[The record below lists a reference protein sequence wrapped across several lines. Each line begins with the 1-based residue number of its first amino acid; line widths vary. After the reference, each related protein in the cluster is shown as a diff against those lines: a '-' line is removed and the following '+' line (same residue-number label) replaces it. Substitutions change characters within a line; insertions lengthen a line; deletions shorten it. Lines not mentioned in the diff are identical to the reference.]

1 MADKI
6 IAPLALLLFIVFIG
20 FIAVYVPEVDLII
33 VLGGVAALAIYD
45 FWTTLRS
52 NGNNHSTG

>member
-6 IAPLALLLFIVFIG
+6 LAPFALLLFLVFIG
-20 FIAVYVPEVDLII
+20 FIAVYVPEVDLVI
-33 VLGGVAALAIYD
+33 VLCIVAALAIYD

-52 NGNNHSTG
+52 NGNQSNG